1 MEQHREALG
10 ARALQ
15 KALDLLFS
23 FQPDS
28 PEQSLFQISRRL
40 RFPPSTTRRL
50 LKAMMSRRLVQ
61 QDPITKR
68 YRLGPGVFYLASVAK
83 EGLDVRKIA
92 LPVMERLKDVTGEN
106 TTLHELRDDKR
117 VCVEKVESKQ
127 VLRDTVLIGDQ
138 FPAHCGA
145 SGKALLAYL
154 SAEEIKGYLNSAK
167 PLAALTSRTITDPQK
182 LSAELARIKRKG
194 FAFSC
199 GERVMDGLCAISAP
213 IFDYDGKV
221 RYSLTIT
228 LTPFRLR
235 AKGRDKLAQL
245 VRKSAEEISVRF
257 GKRSVA
263 ERKAN
268 ELRMLS
274 SGYRRSAVR

>member
-1 MEQHREALG
+1 MEQRGEALG
-10 ARALQ
+10 ARALE

-61 QDPITKR
+61 QDPITKL

-83 EGLDVRKIA
+83 EGLDVRRIA
-92 LPVMERLKDVTGEN
+92 LPVMEKLRDLTGEN
-106 TTLHELRDDKR
+106 TTLHELRDGKR

-127 VLRDTVLIGDQ
+127 VLRDTILIGDQ

-145 SGKALLAYL
+145 SGKVLLAYL
-154 SAEEIKGYLNSAK
+154 PVEEIKGYLSSAK

-182 LSAELARIKRKG
+182 LSVELARIKRRG

-235 AKGRDKLAQL
+235 AKGRDELARL
-245 VRKSAEEISVRF
+245 VGKSAEEISARF
-257 GKRSVA
+257 GKLSVA

-268 ELRMLS
+268 ELKALT
-274 SGYRRSAVR
+274 GGHRR

>member
-10 ARALQ
+10 ARALE

-50 LKAMMSRRLVQ
+50 LKTMMSRRLVQ
-61 QDPITKR
+61 QDPITKL

-83 EGLDVRKIA
+83 EGLDVRRIA
-92 LPVMERLKDVTGEN
+92 LPVMEKLRDLTGEN
-106 TTLHELRDDKR
+106 TTLHELRDGKR

-127 VLRDTVLIGDQ
+127 VLRDTILIGDQ

-145 SGKALLAYL
+145 SGKVLLAYL
-154 SAEEIKGYLNSAK
+154 PAEELKEYCDSTH
-167 PLAALTSRTITDPQK
+167 PLQALTARTITDPRK
-182 LSAELARIKRKG
+182 LAAELVRIKRRG

-213 IFDYDGKV
+213 IFDYEGKV

-235 AKGRDKLAQL
+235 TKGRDELARL
-245 VRKSAEEISVRF
+245 VGKSAEEISVRF
-257 GKRSVA
+257 GKHSVA
-263 ERKAN
+263 ERKAI
-268 ELRMLS
+268 ELRALH
-274 SGYRRSAVR
+274 SGHRR

>member
-1 MEQHREALG
+1 
-10 ARALQ
+10 
-15 KALDLLFS
+15 LDLLFS

-61 QDPITKR
+61 QDPITKL

-83 EGLDVRKIA
+83 EGLDVRRIA
-92 LPVMERLKDVTGEN
+92 LPVMERLRDVTSEN
-106 TTLHELRDDKR
+106 TTLHELRDGKR

-127 VLRDTVLIGDQ
+127 VLRDTILIGDQ

-145 SGKALLAYL
+145 SGKVLLAYL
-154 SAEEIKGYLNSAK
+154 PTEEMKGYLNSAK
-167 PLAALTSRTITDPQK
+167 PLVALTSRTITDPQK
-182 LSAELARIKRKG
+182 LSAELTRIKRRG

-199 GERVMDGLCAISAP
+199 RERVMDGLCAISAP

-235 AKGRDKLAQL
+235 AKGRDKLTQL

-257 GKRSVA
+257 GKHSGA
-263 ERKAN
+263 ERKAS
-268 ELRMLS
+268 ELRALH
-274 SGYRRSAVR
+274 GGHRR

>member
-1 MEQHREALG
+1 MEQRGEALG
-10 ARALQ
+10 ARALE

-61 QDPITKR
+61 QDPITKL

-83 EGLDVRKIA
+83 EGLDVRRIA
-92 LPVMERLKDVTGEN
+92 LPVMEKLRDLTGEN
-106 TTLHELRDDKR
+106 TTLHELRDGKR

-127 VLRDTVLIGDQ
+127 VLRDTILIGDQ

-145 SGKALLAYL
+145 SGKVLLAYL
-154 SAEEIKGYLNSAK
+154 PVEEIKGYLSSAK

-182 LSAELARIKRKG
+182 LSAELARIKRRG

-235 AKGRDKLAQL
+235 AKGRDELARL
-245 VRKSAEEISVRF
+245 VGRSAEEISVRF
-257 GKRSVA
+257 GKLSVA

-268 ELRMLS
+268 EIKALS
-274 SGYRRSAVR
+274 GGHRR

>member
-10 ARALQ
+10 ARALE

-40 RFPPSTTRRL
+40 RFPPSTARRL

-61 QDPITKR
+61 QDAITKL

-83 EGLDVRKIA
+83 EGLDVRRIA
-92 LPVMERLKDVTGEN
+92 LPVMEKLRDLTGEN
-106 TTLHELRDDKR
+106 TTLHELRDGKR

-127 VLRDTVLIGDQ
+127 VLRDTILIGDQ

-145 SGKALLAYL
+145 SGKVLLAYL
-154 SAEEIKGYLNSAK
+154 PAEEMKEYFDSTR
-167 PLAALTSRTITDPQK
+167 PLQALTARTITDPRK
-182 LSAELARIKRKG
+182 LAAELARIKRRG

-213 IFDYDGKV
+213 IFDYEGKV

-235 AKGRDKLAQL
+235 TKGRDELARL
-245 VRKSAEEISVRF
+245 VGKSAEEISVRF
-257 GKRSVA
+257 GKHSVA
-263 ERKAN
+263 ERKAI
-268 ELRMLS
+268 ELRALH
-274 SGYRRSAVR
+274 SGHRR